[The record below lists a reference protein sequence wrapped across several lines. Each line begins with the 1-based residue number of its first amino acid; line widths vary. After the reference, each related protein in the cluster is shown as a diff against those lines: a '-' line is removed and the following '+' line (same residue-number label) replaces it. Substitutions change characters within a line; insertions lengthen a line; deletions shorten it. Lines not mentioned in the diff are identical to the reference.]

1 MKRRP
6 FGSILQRPPRPGF
19 YVTFTWEGRRIK
31 RSAGPTKA
39 AARKKL
45 TAAEALLKSGVD
57 LSEVLAEVFGDF
69 HGTRLT
75 FRDAAPLYLD
85 YAQGRKK
92 ESTLQVD
99 VPRLR
104 VLCRSG
110 WSAKYLAEIRAAD
123 FMPWIAERQKSRD
136 VTTKKRMRGKDGHM
150 HTETIKK
157 QIPGA
162 SGATVNRDLT
172 LASAVFQWAVR
183 LGYVDDNPVRK
194 VERFSEKGRKRETF
208 LTAKECHTLIEEC
221 SPVLRP
227 VVLAAVHTGMRR
239 GEILSLAWRTVDLK
253 RGEIHIEAANEKAG
267 RGRVIPLTDNMKA
280 ILKGMKE
287 SRPRP
292 ALDGS
297 DPVFT
302 GNAGRAIKPSNL
314 LRMFMLTVGRCE
326 GLPVAKRESLRFHD
340 LRHTAASLM
349 IGASVPI
356 FDVAKILGHSTLAV
370 TMRYAHFAPEAGRA
384 AIGRLGDALSAVP
397 RAVGSAASC

>member
-6 FGSILQRPPRPGF
+6 FGSIIQRPPRPGY
-19 YVTFTWEGRRIK
+19 YVTFVWGGRRVK

-45 TAAEALLKSGVD
+45 AAAEALLKSGVGLD
-57 LSEVLAEVFGDF
+57 EVLAEVFGDF

-75 FRDAAPLYLD
+75 FRDAAPLYLE

-92 ESTLQVD
+92 ESTLRGD

-104 VLCRSG
+104 VLCRSA
-110 WSAKYLAEIRAAD
+110 WSGKFLSQIRPVD
-123 FMPWIAERQKSRD
+123 FHPWIAERQKSQE
-136 VTTKKRMRGKDGHM
+136 VTKEERVRGADGKMRTKKV
-150 HTETIKK
+150 KK
-157 QIPGA
+157 VVPGA

-183 LGYVDDNPVRK
+183 SGYVDENPVRK
-194 VERFSEKGRKRETF
+194 VERFSEKGRKRETY
-208 LTAKECHTLIEEC
+208 LTPKECHALIDDC

-227 VVLAAVHTGMRR
+227 VVLAALHTGMRR
-239 GEILSLAWRTVDLK
+239 GEILTLAWRSVDLK

-267 RGRVIPLTDNMKA
+267 RGRVIPLTDDLLATLKA
-280 ILKGMKE
+280 LKA
-287 SRPRP
+287 SRLRP

-302 GNAGRAIKPSNL
+302 DKEGKAITPSC
-314 LRMFMLTVGRCE
+314 LRRMYEPTVARCE
-326 GLPVAKRESLRFHD
+326 GLRLAKRQALRFHD

-349 IGASVPI
+349 VAEGVAI
-356 FDVAKILGHSTLAV
+356 FDVAKILGHSTVSV

-384 AIGRLGDALSAVP
+384 AIDRLSAALRP
-397 RAVGSAASC
+397 PAQAAQTG